1 MSQSSEAIPVSKDLV
16 TDDMHDPVIKWPL
29 IAERIG
35 ECRALVEPVFDKADA
50 AALSHQKT
58 HQTLT
63 KIAAVS
69 ATFAVVLAIVE
80 LPRLIPRDEILVFA
94 EVLAA
99 LAALLAVVLGLVAS
113 QLNQWLVE
121 RYKAERCR
129 LLKFAF
135 LIDPAIW
142 GDNQQKKSDR
152 VAKLRE
158 EVSAIDKVT
167 TIEEPQKW
175 LTEIHRPA
183 FLTELGGFQGDEKVL
198 RQLISYY
205 RTTRLRGQI
214 AYFNN
219 RVKRFAFRDRVTRIL
234 PQWLFFISVLAAFVH
249 FSVLFLQP
257 EKSQEVRLS
266 AAVALALLAAVLP
279 VFGAGIRTYR
289 MANEFGRNVKRFES
303 TRHVLSEM
311 DNWLEENVDAKTALL
326 TLWSCEHTLEIEQR
340 EWLRLMAE
348 TEWFG

>member
-1 MSQSSEAIPVSKDLV
+1 MSQTSGPILAGKHPVP
-16 TDDMHDPVIKWPL
+16 DDIHDPALEWPL

-35 ECRALVEPVFDKADA
+35 ECQALVEPVFDKADA

-58 HQTLT
+58 HQRLT
-63 KIAAVS
+63 KVAAVS

-113 QLNQWLVE
+113 QLNHWLVE

-129 LLKFAF
+129 LLKFAY
-135 LIDPAIW
+135 LIDPVIW
-142 GDNQQKKSDR
+142 GSNQQKKSDR

-158 EVSAIDKVT
+158 DVSVIDKVQ

-175 LTEIHRPA
+175 LTEVHRPA
-183 FLTELGGFQGDEKVL
+183 FLTELGEYQGDEQVL
-198 RQLISYY
+198 RQLIGYY
-205 RTTRLRGQI
+205 RATRLHAQI
-214 AYFNN
+214 EYFGN
-219 RVKRFAFRDRVTRIL
+219 RIKRFAFRDRVTRIL

-257 EKSQEVRLS
+257 EKSQEAHLS
-266 AAVALALLAAVLP
+266 AAVSLALLAAVLP

-311 DNWLEENVDAKTALL
+311 DHWLEENVDAKTALL